1 MRSRAARRR
10 RHEKRPGLEGERS
23 VSLEMAQQLGASP
36 PLRHWLL
43 PLGATL
49 AVHATLATLAV
60 LADREHQPKPVR
72 ETTQVTLEKPV
83 QAEPASPPAAQPP
96 PPPPPRAARRSAPPA
111 AARAGKAVTAEPRSS
126 QPLDLTQ
133 FDMPVGKSESY
144 AGGFTAPA
152 GTSAAAVNDPRAHP
166 RGVVGGT
173 GAGMARP
180 ASPLRREWACAW
192 PDEEASSDL
201 REARVT
207 IRVSVDVGGRAERV
221 EVLGSPPASFA
232 SAARACAR
240 GESFQTARDDA
251 GREVPGVTPPF
262 VVHFVR

>member
-23 VSLEMAQQLGASP
+23 VSLELAQQLGASP
-36 PLRHWLL
+36 PLQHWLL
-43 PLGATL
+43 PLGATV
-49 AVHATLATLAV
+49 AVHAALAGLAIV
-60 LADREHQPKPVR
+60 GDREHRPKPVR
-72 ETTQVTLEKPV
+72 ETTQVTLEIPV
-83 QAEPASPPAAQPP
+83 QPEPTSPPLPP
-96 PPPPPRAARRSAPPA
+96 PPPKLPRRSAPPA
-111 AARAGKAVTAEPRSS
+111 AARAGKAVTAEPPSS

-173 GAGMARP
+173 GTGPGLARAP
-180 ASPLRREWACAW
+180 APLRREWACAW
-192 PDEEASSDL
+192 PDEEAASDL

-251 GREVPGVTPPF
+251 GREVAGVTAPF